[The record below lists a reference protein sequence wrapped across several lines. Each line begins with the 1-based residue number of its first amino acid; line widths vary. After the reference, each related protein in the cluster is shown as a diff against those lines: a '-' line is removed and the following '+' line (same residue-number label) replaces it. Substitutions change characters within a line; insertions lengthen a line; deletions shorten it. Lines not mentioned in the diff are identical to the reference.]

1 MSSKIPLFGHI
12 VLLCLLASS
21 SFVLSQTTKFTNN
34 SNTGDGSWATATN
47 WTNGIPNAAGAKAQ
61 IAKIVD
67 LPGPYTVGQ
76 LNFVNAQGGG
86 INGNQLNSANG
97 NGVLT
102 ITGNGVNQPL
112 QMNKFQ
118 QAATFNIPVIF
129 DSNGA
134 AQNTFRQNQG
144 QQNMVF
150 AKAFTNRDPL
160 IFTALNNSSQINFNH
175 SLVGAGKIKFGT
187 STRPKFGANYNG
199 AQYNGTMEIGG
210 GAGASA
216 VALVSNVADGGTFLR
231 AGGVI
236 DITNAGA
243 TITINGANTFKG
255 NISVNNNTVGLVINK
270 NQSAVGLISMG
281 SGSINLSA
289 DAGVTSIAFADQ
301 SGQNWGTGTIV
312 ITGVSDNEVSFG
324 TDQNGLTAGQL
335 SKITLNGQ
343 PAEINNNGQLYVAG
357 GGGGGGGGGNVVSTF
372 NNAGGNSLWS
382 NNANWTNG
390 IPNHEEAKAT
400 IEAASLIIDG
410 TYHLSQLKFSGN
422 TPNAVSITQTAGS
435 NLTIVGKGV
444 NQAFQMNKGSLN
456 VTIDADIIMNSAA
469 NTGAGGSKI
478 WKLNSTN
485 QVLTFAAG
493 KTFTLSTD
501 IVFQAQALSDRI
513 NFNGTIAGNKQLKLG
528 TKVAANFG
536 ATYSGASHT
545 GIIDINGGTSP
556 NNVAVVSNVPDNG
569 TFLNTGRQLNLT
581 NQGSSITINGA
592 NTLKGNI
599 NTGNNT
605 TSLVINKN
613 QSAIGLIS
621 MGTGGI
627 NLSADAGVTTI
638 AFADNSGQN
647 WGTGT
652 LAITGVSNNEVS
664 FGTDANGLTADQLSK
679 ITLNGST
686 DVSINGNGQLSATG
700 GGGGAPSGGNKLP
713 TGVVDYVTIVKNKYS
728 NPIEVLKNDFDDDG
742 DPISLVS
749 ASSAQSIGIIDVNK
763 NKGTI
768 VYIPAPEFTGGETI
782 IYTISDGTDESK
794 GVLYVTVEENSIPI
808 ANEMSESAI
817 EDTSKDI
824 DLSASDANDDSLFY
838 LLVDNPSNGE
848 VSVSGDGK
856 ATYTPSS
863 GFFGTDSFTFKVND
877 GMDDSLPASVTI
889 LVSSNDTDNDGILNA
904 SDLCPDTADG
914 VAVDLTGCPI
924 FELPENNNSVQVT
937 SASCV
942 GSNDGALKFS
952 VADSSFD
959 YSVRLIGLRSQNQG
973 ISTHEILGA
982 SNSIS
987 VTGLSEGLY
996 SACFSV
1002 NGHPGY
1008 EQCFE
1013 VLIEQPK
1020 PLSAFIGINE
1030 SSLTTNIELEGANS
1044 YHIEV
1049 NGTEHDVRG
1058 NNFTAALRT
1067 GINNIKVS
1075 TDKNCQ
1081 GLVEKQVFLSEEI
1094 QYYPNPTIKDV
1105 NVHVSGKDKRVLVSV
1120 YSIKGELIYSR
1131 EQEIKDFSRLTE
1143 IDLASQI
1150 TGTYVV
1156 VMESE
1161 TVRKV
1166 FKIVKE

>member
-1 MSSKIPLFGHI
+1 MTREIYLLRSFLLFCLIVSTTFVSSQI
-12 VLLCLLASS
+12 V
-21 SFVLSQTTKFTNN
+21 FNN
-34 SNTGDGSWATATN
+34 GSGDSE
-47 WTNGIPNAAGAKAQ
+47 WTNAANWSAHVPNGQQARAKFNVGGTINVSANITVDQMIFPDAGA
-61 IAKIVD
+61 V
-67 LPGPYTVGQ
+67 
-76 LNFVNAQGGG
+76 VNTFSSTGS
-86 INGNQLNSANG
+86 NGS
-97 NGVLT
+97 
-102 ITGNGVNQPL
+102 ITMTGWNTSQPL
-112 QMNKFQ
+112 QTNKIGQ
-118 QAATFNIPVIF
+118 TITFNIPFTF
-129 DSNGA
+129 DSRANA
-134 AQNTFRQNQG
+134 VETFKFNKASANLTFNQP
-144 QQNMVF
+144 
-150 AKAFTNRDPL
+150 FTVNDEFVIVANHIEPNA
-160 IFTALNNSSQINFNH
+160 TQVNFNH
-175 SLVGAGKIKFGT
+175 SLTGNGNVKFG
-187 STRPKFGANYNG
+187 SKSRPIFGPNYNGANYNG
-199 AQYNGTMEIGG
+199 NLLIGG
-210 GAGASA
+210 GTGAPG
-216 VALVSNVADGGTFLR
+216 VKLVSNVSDNGTFLR
-231 AGGVI
+231 AGGIINVV
-236 DITNAGA
+236 NQGA
-243 TITINGANTFKG
+243 TITINGANTLKG
-255 NISVNNNTVGLVINK
+255 NINTNNNTIGLVINK
-270 NQSAVGLISMG
+270 NQSSIGLISMG
-281 SGSINLSA
+281 SGRINLSA

-301 SGQNWGTGTIV
+301 SGANWGTGTIV

-343 PAEINNNGQLYVAG
+343 PAAINNNGQLYVA
-357 GGGGGGGGGNVVSTF
+357 GGGGGGGGNVVSTF

-390 IPNHEEAKAT
+390 IPDHEEAKAT

-410 TYHLSQLKFSGN
+410 NYHLSQLKFSGN

-444 NQAFQMNKGSLN
+444 NQAFQMNKGNLN

-536 ATYSGASHT
+536 STYSGASHT

-556 NNVAVVSNVPDNG
+556 NNVAVISNVPDNG
-569 TFLNTGRQLNLT
+569 TFLNTGRQLNVT
-581 NQGSSITINGA
+581 NQGSSITVNGA

-613 QSAIGLIS
+613 QSAVGLIS
-621 MGTGGI
+621 MGSGGI
-627 NLSADAGVTTI
+627 NLSADSGVTAI

-686 DVSINGNGQLSATG
+686 EVTINANGQLSATG

-728 NPIEVLKNDFDDDG
+728 NPIEVLKNDYDDDG

-808 ANEMSESAI
+808 ANAMSESAV

-1161 TVRKV
+1161 TVKKV

>member
-1 MSSKIPLFGHI
+1 MTREIYLLRSFLLF
-12 VLLCLLASS
+12 CLLVSTTFVSS
-21 SFVLSQTTKFTNN
+21 QIVFNN
-34 SNTGDGSWATATN
+34 GSGDSE
-47 WTNGIPNAAGAKAQ
+47 WTNAANWSAHVPNGQQARAKFNVGGTINVSANVTVDQMIFPDAGA
-61 IAKIVD
+61 V
-67 LPGPYTVGQ
+67 
-76 LNFVNAQGGG
+76 VNTFSSTGS
-86 INGNQLNSANG
+86 NGS
-97 NGVLT
+97 
-102 ITGNGVNQPL
+102 ITMTGWNTSQPL
-112 QMNKFQ
+112 QTNKIGQ
-118 QAATFNIPVIF
+118 TITFNIPFTF
-129 DSNGA
+129 DSRANA
-134 AQNTFRQNQG
+134 VETFKFN
-144 QQNMVF
+144 
-150 AKAFTNRDPL
+150 KASANLTFNEPFTVNDEFVIVANHIEPNA
-160 IFTALNNSSQINFNH
+160 TQVNFNH
-175 SLVGAGKIKFGT
+175 SLTGNGNVKFG
-187 STRPKFGANYNG
+187 SKSRPIFGPNYNGANYNG
-199 AQYNGTMEIGG
+199 NLLIGG
-210 GAGASA
+210 GTGAPG
-216 VALVSNVADGGTFLR
+216 VKLVSNVSDNGTFLK
-231 AGGVI
+231 AGGIINVV
-236 DITNAGA
+236 NQGA
-243 TITINGANTFKG
+243 TITINGANTLKG
-255 NISVNNNTVGLVINK
+255 NINTNNNTIGLVINK
-270 NQSAVGLISMG
+270 NQSSIGLISMG
-281 SGSINLSA
+281 SGRINLSA

-301 SGQNWGTGTIV
+301 SGANWGTGTIV

-343 PAEINNNGQLYVAG
+343 PAAINNNGQLYVA
-357 GGGGGGGGGNVVSTF
+357 GGGGGGGGNVVSTF

-390 IPNHEEAKAT
+390 IPDHEEAKAT

-410 TYHLSQLKFSGN
+410 NYHLSQLKFSGN

-444 NQAFQMNKGSLN
+444 NQAFQMNKGNLN

-627 NLSADAGVTTI
+627 NLSADSGVTAI

-686 DVSINGNGQLSATG
+686 EVTINANGQLSATG

-808 ANEMSESAI
+808 ANAMSESAV

-848 VSVSGDGK
+848 VSISGNGK

-924 FELPENNNSVQVT
+924 FELPENNNSVKVT

>member
-1 MSSKIPLFGHI
+1 MTRGIYLFRFF
-12 VLLCLLASS
+12 LFFCLLVSTTYVSS
-21 SFVLSQTTKFTNN
+21 QIVFNN
-34 SNTGDGSWATATN
+34 GSGDSE
-47 WTNGIPNAAGAKAQ
+47 WTNAANWSANVPNGQQARAKFNVGGTINVSANITVDQMIFPDAGA
-61 IAKIVD
+61 V
-67 LPGPYTVGQ
+67 
-76 LNFVNAQGGG
+76 VNTFSSTGS
-86 INGNQLNSANG
+86 NGS
-97 NGVLT
+97 
-102 ITGNGVNQPL
+102 ITMTGWNTSQPL
-112 QMNKFQ
+112 QTNKIGQ
-118 QAATFNIPVIF
+118 TVTFNIPFTF
-129 DSNGA
+129 DSRANA
-134 AQNTFRQNQG
+134 VETFKFN
-144 QQNMVF
+144 
-150 AKAFTNRDPL
+150 KASANLTFNEPFTVNDEFVIVANHIEPNA
-160 IFTALNNSSQINFNH
+160 TQVNFNH
-175 SLVGAGKIKFGT
+175 SLAGNGNVKFG
-187 STRPKFGANYNG
+187 SKSRPIFGPNYNGANYNG
-199 AQYNGTMEIGG
+199 NLIIGG
-210 GAGASA
+210 GTGAPG
-216 VALVSNVADGGTFLR
+216 VKLVSNVSDNGTFLR
-231 AGGVI
+231 AGGIINVV
-236 DITNAGA
+236 NQGG
-243 TITINGANTFKG
+243 TITINGANTLKG
-255 NISVNNNTVGLVINK
+255 NINTNANTIGLVINK
-270 NQSAVGLISMG
+270 NQSSIGLISMG
-281 SGSINLSA
+281 SGRINLSA

-343 PAEINNNGQLYVAG
+343 PAAINNNGQLYVA

-422 TPNAVSITQTAGS
+422 SPNAVSITQTAGS

-444 NQAFQMNKGSLN
+444 NQAFQMNKGNLN

-513 NFNGTIAGNKQLKLG
+513 NFNGTIAGNKQLRLG
-528 TKVAANFG
+528 TKAAANFG

-569 TFLNTGRQLNLT
+569 NFLNTGRQLNIT

-599 NTGNNT
+599 STGNNT

-627 NLSADAGVTTI
+627 NLSADSGVTAI

-652 LAITGVSNNEVS
+652 IAITGVSNNEVS

-686 DVSINGNGQLSATG
+686 EVTINANGQLSATG

-728 NPIEVLKNDFDDDG
+728 NPIEVLKNDYDDDG

-808 ANEMSESAI
+808 ANAMSESAV

-848 VSVSGDGK
+848 LSISGNGK

-924 FELPENNNSVQVT
+924 FELPENNNSVKVT

-1131 EQEIKDFSRLTE
+1131 EQKIKDFSRLTE

>member
-1 MSSKIPLFGHI
+1 M
-12 VLLCLLASS
+12 A
-21 SFVLSQTTKFTNN
+21 
-34 SNTGDGSWATATN
+34 
-47 WTNGIPNAAGAKAQ
+47 
-61 IAKIVD
+61 
-67 LPGPYTVGQ
+67 
-76 LNFVNAQGGG
+76 
-86 INGNQLNSANG
+86 
-97 NGVLT
+97 
-102 ITGNGVNQPL
+102 
-112 QMNKFQ
+112 
-118 QAATFNIPVIF
+118 
-129 DSNGA
+129 
-134 AQNTFRQNQG
+134 
-144 QQNMVF
+144 
-150 AKAFTNRDPL
+150 
-160 IFTALNNSSQINFNH
+160 
-175 SLVGAGKIKFGT
+175 
-187 STRPKFGANYNG
+187 
-199 AQYNGTMEIGG
+199 
-210 GAGASA
+210 
-216 VALVSNVADGGTFLR
+216 
-231 AGGVI
+231 
-236 DITNAGA
+236 
-243 TITINGANTFKG
+243 
-255 NISVNNNTVGLVINK
+255 
-270 NQSAVGLISMG
+270 
-281 SGSINLSA
+281 
-289 DAGVTSIAFADQ
+289 
-301 SGQNWGTGTIV
+301 
-312 ITGVSDNEVSFG
+312 
-324 TDQNGLTAGQL
+324 
-335 SKITLNGQ
+335 
-343 PAEINNNGQLYVAG
+343 
-357 GGGGGGGGGNVVSTF
+357 
-372 NNAGGNSLWS
+372 
-382 NNANWTNG
+382 
-390 IPNHEEAKAT
+390 
-400 IEAASLIIDG
+400 
-410 TYHLSQLKFSGN
+410 
-422 TPNAVSITQTAGS
+422 
-435 NLTIVGKGV
+435 
-444 NQAFQMNKGSLN
+444 
-456 VTIDADIIMNSAA
+456 
-469 NTGAGGSKI
+469 
-478 WKLNSTN
+478 
-485 QVLTFAAG
+485 
-493 KTFTLSTD
+493 
-501 IVFQAQALSDRI
+501 
-513 NFNGTIAGNKQLKLG
+513 
-528 TKVAANFG
+528 
-536 ATYSGASHT
+536 
-545 GIIDINGGTSP
+545 
-556 NNVAVVSNVPDNG
+556 
-569 TFLNTGRQLNLT
+569 
-581 NQGSSITINGA
+581 
-592 NTLKGNI
+592 
-599 NTGNNT
+599 
-605 TSLVINKN
+605 
-613 QSAIGLIS
+613 
-621 MGTGGI
+621 
-627 NLSADAGVTTI
+627 
-638 AFADNSGQN
+638 
-647 WGTGT
+647 
-652 LAITGVSNNEVS
+652 
-664 FGTDANGLTADQLSK
+664 
-679 ITLNGST
+679 
-686 DVSINGNGQLSATG
+686 
-700 GGGGAPSGGNKLP
+700 
-713 TGVVDYVTIVKNKYS
+713 
-728 NPIEVLKNDFDDDG
+728 
-742 DPISLVS
+742 PISLVS

-808 ANEMSESAI
+808 ANAMSESAI

-1120 YSIKGELIYSR
+1120 RPRHTKGLPTL
-1131 EQEIKDFSRLTE
+1131 K
-1143 IDLASQI
+1143 
-1150 TGTYVV
+1150 
-1156 VMESE
+1156 
-1161 TVRKV
+1161 
-1166 FKIVKE
+1166 

>member
-1 MSSKIPLFGHI
+1 MTREIYLLRSFLLF
-12 VLLCLLASS
+12 CLLVSTTFVSS
-21 SFVLSQTTKFTNN
+21 QIVFNN
-34 SNTGDGSWATATN
+34 GSGDSE
-47 WTNGIPNAAGAKAQ
+47 WTNAANWSAHVPNGQQARAKFNVGGTINVSANITVDQMIFPDAGA
-61 IAKIVD
+61 V
-67 LPGPYTVGQ
+67 
-76 LNFVNAQGGG
+76 VNTF
-86 INGNQLNSANG
+86 SS
-97 NGVLT
+97 
-102 ITGNGVNQPL
+102 TGNNGSITMTGWNTSQPL
-112 QMNKFQ
+112 QTNKIGQ
-118 QAATFNIPVIF
+118 TITFNIPFTF
-129 DSNGA
+129 DSRAN
-134 AQNTFRQNQG
+134 QVETFKFN
-144 QQNMVF
+144 
-150 AKAFTNRDPL
+150 KASANLTFNEPFTVNDEFVIVANHIEPNA
-160 IFTALNNSSQINFNH
+160 TQVNFNH
-175 SLVGAGKIKFGT
+175 SLAGNGNVKFG
-187 STRPKFGANYNG
+187 SKSRPIFGPNYNGANYNG
-199 AQYNGTMEIGG
+199 NLIIGG
-210 GAGASA
+210 GTGAPG
-216 VALVSNVADGGTFLR
+216 VKLVSNVSDNGTFLR
-231 AGGVI
+231 AGGIINVV
-236 DITNAGA
+236 NQGG
-243 TITINGANTFKG
+243 TITINGANTLKG
-255 NISVNNNTVGLVINK
+255 NINTNNNTIGLVINK
-270 NQSAVGLISMG
+270 NQSSIGLISMG
-281 SGSINLSA
+281 SGRINLSA

-301 SGQNWGTGTIV
+301 SGANWGTGTIV

-324 TDQNGLTAGQL
+324 TDQNGLTAAQL

-343 PAEINNNGQLYVAG
+343 PAAINNNGQLYVA

-390 IPNHEEAKAT
+390 IPDHEEAKAT

-469 NTGAGGSKI
+469 NSGAGGSKI

-569 TFLNTGRQLNLT
+569 TFLNTGRQLKLT

-627 NLSADAGVTTI
+627 NLSADSGVTTI

-686 DVSINGNGQLSATG
+686 EVTINANGQLSATG

>member
-1 MSSKIPLFGHI
+1 LTKGFYPFRLF
-12 VLLCLLASS
+12 LLFCLLVSTTFVSS
-21 SFVLSQTTKFTNN
+21 QIVFNN
-34 SNTGDGSWATATN
+34 GSGDSE
-47 WTNGIPNAAGAKAQ
+47 WTNAA
-61 IAKIVD
+61 
-67 LPGPYTVGQ
+67 
-76 LNFVNAQGGG
+76 NW
-86 INGNQLNSANG
+86 SANVP
-97 NGVLT
+97 NGQQARAKFNVGGT
-102 ITGNGVNQPL
+102 INVSANITVDQMIFPNDGAVVNTFSSTGSNGSITMTGWNTSQPL
-112 QMNKFQ
+112 QTNKIGQ
-118 QAATFNIPVIF
+118 TITFNIPFTF
-129 DSNGA
+129 DSRANA
-134 AQNTFRQNQG
+134 VETFKFN
-144 QQNMVF
+144 
-150 AKAFTNRDPL
+150 KASANLTFNEPFTVNDEFVIVANHIEPNA
-160 IFTALNNSSQINFNH
+160 TQVNFNH
-175 SLVGAGKIKFGT
+175 SLTGNGNVKFG
-187 STRPKFGANYNG
+187 SKSRPIFGANYNG
-199 AQYNGTMEIGG
+199 ANYNGNLLIGG
-210 GAGASA
+210 GTGAPG
-216 VALVSNVADGGTFLR
+216 VKLVSNVSDNGTFLR
-231 AGGVI
+231 AGGIINVV
-236 DITNAGA
+236 NQGA
-243 TITINGANTFKG
+243 TITINGANTLKG
-255 NISVNNNTVGLVINK
+255 NINTNNNTIGLVINK
-270 NQSAVGLISMG
+270 NQSSIGLISMG
-281 SGSINLSA
+281 SGRINLSA

-301 SGQNWGTGTIV
+301 SGANWGTGTIV

-343 PAEINNNGQLYVAG
+343 PAAINNNGQLYVA
-357 GGGGGGGGGNVVSTF
+357 GGGGGGGGNVVSTF

-390 IPNHEEAKAT
+390 IPDHEEAKAT

-410 TYHLSQLKFSGN
+410 NYHLSQLKFSGN

-444 NQAFQMNKGSLN
+444 NQAFQMNKGNLN

-513 NFNGTIAGNKQLKLG
+513 NFNGTLAGDKELKLG
-528 TKVAANFG
+528 TKVAATFG
-536 ATYSGASHT
+536 STYSGGSHT

-569 TFLNTGRQLNLT
+569 TFLNTGRQLNVT
-581 NQGSSITINGA
+581 NQGSSITVNGA

-613 QSAIGLIS
+613 QSAVGLIS
-621 MGTGGI
+621 MGSGGI
-627 NLSADAGVTTI
+627 NLSADSGVTTI

-686 DVSINGNGQLSATG
+686 EVTINANGQLSATD

-728 NPIEVLKNDFDDDG
+728 NPIEVLKNDYDDDG

-782 IYTISDGTDESK
+782 IYTISDGTDEAK

-808 ANEMSESAI
+808 ANAMSESAV
-817 EDTSKDI
+817 EDTSKVI

-863 GFFGTDSFTFKVND
+863 GFFGTDYFTFKVND

-904 SDLCPDTADG
+904 SDLCPDTAAG

-1002 NGHPGY
+1002 DGHPGY

-1030 SSLTTNIELEGANS
+1030 SSLTTKIELEGADS

-1058 NNFTAALRT
+1058 NNFTVALRT

>member
-1 MSSKIPLFGHI
+1 MTRGIYLFRFF
-12 VLLCLLASS
+12 LFFCLLVSTTYVSS
-21 SFVLSQTTKFTNN
+21 QIVFNN
-34 SNTGDGSWATATN
+34 GSGDSE
-47 WTNGIPNAAGAKAQ
+47 WTNAANWSANVPNGQQARAKFNVGGTINVSANITVDQMIFPDAGA
-61 IAKIVD
+61 V
-67 LPGPYTVGQ
+67 
-76 LNFVNAQGGG
+76 VNTFSSTGS
-86 INGNQLNSANG
+86 NGS
-97 NGVLT
+97 
-102 ITGNGVNQPL
+102 ITMTGWNTSQPL
-112 QMNKFQ
+112 QTNKIGQ
-118 QAATFNIPVIF
+118 TVTFNIPFTF
-129 DSNGA
+129 DSRANA
-134 AQNTFRQNQG
+134 VETFKFN
-144 QQNMVF
+144 
-150 AKAFTNRDPL
+150 KASANLTFNEPFTVNDEFVIVANHIEPNA
-160 IFTALNNSSQINFNH
+160 TQVNFNH
-175 SLVGAGKIKFGT
+175 SLAGNGNVKFG
-187 STRPKFGANYNG
+187 SKSRPIFGPNYNGANYNG
-199 AQYNGTMEIGG
+199 NLIIGG
-210 GAGASA
+210 GTGAPG
-216 VALVSNVADGGTFLR
+216 VKLVSNVSDNGTFLR
-231 AGGVI
+231 AGGIINVV
-236 DITNAGA
+236 NQGG
-243 TITINGANTFKG
+243 TITINGANTLKG
-255 NISVNNNTVGLVINK
+255 NINTNANTIGLVINK
-270 NQSAVGLISMG
+270 NQSSIGLISMG
-281 SGSINLSA
+281 SGRINLSA

-343 PAEINNNGQLYVAG
+343 PAAINNNGQLYVA

-422 TPNAVSITQTAGS
+422 SPNAVSITQTAGS

-444 NQAFQMNKGSLN
+444 NQAFQMNKGNLN

-513 NFNGTIAGNKQLKLG
+513 NFNGTIAGNKQLRLG
-528 TKVAANFG
+528 TKAAANFG

-569 TFLNTGRQLNLT
+569 TFLNTGRQLNIT

-599 NTGNNT
+599 STGNNT

-627 NLSADAGVTTI
+627 NLSADSGVTAI

-652 LAITGVSNNEVS
+652 IAITGVSNNEVS

-686 DVSINGNGQLSATG
+686 EVTINANGQLSATG

-728 NPIEVLKNDFDDDG
+728 NPIEVLKNDYDDDG

-808 ANEMSESAI
+808 ANAMSESAV

-848 VSVSGDGK
+848 VSISGNGK

-924 FELPENNNSVQVT
+924 FELPENNNSVKVT

-1131 EQEIKDFSRLTE
+1131 EQKIKDFSRLTE

>member
-1 MSSKIPLFGHI
+1 MTRGIYLFRFF
-12 VLLCLLASS
+12 LFFCLLVSTTYVSS
-21 SFVLSQTTKFTNN
+21 QIVFNN
-34 SNTGDGSWATATN
+34 GSGDSE
-47 WTNGIPNAAGAKAQ
+47 WTNAANWSANVPNGQQARAKFNVGGTINVSANITVDQMIFPDAGA
-61 IAKIVD
+61 V
-67 LPGPYTVGQ
+67 
-76 LNFVNAQGGG
+76 VNTFSSTGS
-86 INGNQLNSANG
+86 NGS
-97 NGVLT
+97 
-102 ITGNGVNQPL
+102 ITMTGWNTSQPL
-112 QMNKFQ
+112 QTNKIGQ
-118 QAATFNIPVIF
+118 TVTFNIPFTF
-129 DSNGA
+129 DSRANA
-134 AQNTFRQNQG
+134 VETFKFN
-144 QQNMVF
+144 
-150 AKAFTNRDPL
+150 KASANLTFNEPFTVNDEFVIVANHIEPNA
-160 IFTALNNSSQINFNH
+160 TQVNFNH
-175 SLVGAGKIKFGT
+175 SLAGNGNVKFG
-187 STRPKFGANYNG
+187 SKSRPIFGPNYNGANYNG
-199 AQYNGTMEIGG
+199 NLIIGG
-210 GAGASA
+210 GTGAPG
-216 VALVSNVADGGTFLR
+216 VKLVSNVSDNGTFLR
-231 AGGVI
+231 AGGIINVV
-236 DITNAGA
+236 NQGG
-243 TITINGANTFKG
+243 TITINGANTLKG
-255 NISVNNNTVGLVINK
+255 NINTNANTIGLVINK
-270 NQSAVGLISMG
+270 NQSSIGLISMG
-281 SGSINLSA
+281 SGRINLSA

-343 PAEINNNGQLYVAG
+343 PAAINNNGQLYVA

-422 TPNAVSITQTAGS
+422 SPNAVSITQTAGS

-444 NQAFQMNKGSLN
+444 NQAFQMNKGNLN

-513 NFNGTIAGNKQLKLG
+513 NFNGTIAGNKQLRLG
-528 TKVAANFG
+528 TKAAANFG

-569 TFLNTGRQLNLT
+569 TFLNTGRQLNIT

-599 NTGNNT
+599 STGNNT

-627 NLSADAGVTTI
+627 NLSADSGVTAI

-652 LAITGVSNNEVS
+652 IAITGVSNNEVS

-686 DVSINGNGQLSATG
+686 EVTINANGQLSATG

-728 NPIEVLKNDFDDDG
+728 NPIEVLKNDYDDDG

-808 ANEMSESAI
+808 ANAMSESAV

-848 VSVSGDGK
+848 LSISGNGK

-924 FELPENNNSVQVT
+924 FELPENNNSVKVT

-1131 EQEIKDFSRLTE
+1131 EQKIKDFSRLTE

>member
-1 MSSKIPLFGHI
+1 MTREIYLLRSFLLF
-12 VLLCLLASS
+12 CLLVSTTFVSS
-21 SFVLSQTTKFTNN
+21 QIVFNN
-34 SNTGDGSWATATN
+34 GSGDSE
-47 WTNGIPNAAGAKAQ
+47 WTNAANWSAHVPNGQQARAKFNVGGTINVSANVTVDQMIFPDAGA
-61 IAKIVD
+61 V
-67 LPGPYTVGQ
+67 
-76 LNFVNAQGGG
+76 VNTFSSTGS
-86 INGNQLNSANG
+86 NGS
-97 NGVLT
+97 
-102 ITGNGVNQPL
+102 ITMTGWNTSQPL
-112 QMNKFQ
+112 QTNKIGQ
-118 QAATFNIPVIF
+118 TITFNIPFTF
-129 DSNGA
+129 DSRANA
-134 AQNTFRQNQG
+134 VETFKFN
-144 QQNMVF
+144 
-150 AKAFTNRDPL
+150 KASANLTFNEPFTVNDEFVIVANHIEPNA
-160 IFTALNNSSQINFNH
+160 TQVNFNH
-175 SLVGAGKIKFGT
+175 SLTGNGNVKFG
-187 STRPKFGANYNG
+187 SKSRPIFGPNYNGANYNG
-199 AQYNGTMEIGG
+199 NLLIGG
-210 GAGASA
+210 GTGAPG
-216 VALVSNVADGGTFLR
+216 VKLVSNVSDNGTFLK
-231 AGGVI
+231 AGGIINVV
-236 DITNAGA
+236 NQGA
-243 TITINGANTFKG
+243 TITINGANTLKG
-255 NISVNNNTVGLVINK
+255 NINTNNNTIGLVINK
-270 NQSAVGLISMG
+270 NQSSIGLISMG
-281 SGSINLSA
+281 SGRINLSA

-301 SGQNWGTGTIV
+301 SGANWGTGTIV

-343 PAEINNNGQLYVAG
+343 PAAINNNGQLYVA
-357 GGGGGGGGGNVVSTF
+357 GGGGGGGGNVVSTF

-390 IPNHEEAKAT
+390 IPDHEEAKAT

-410 TYHLSQLKFSGN
+410 NYHLSQLKFSGN

-444 NQAFQMNKGSLN
+444 NQAFQMNKGNLN

-545 GIIDINGGTSP
+545 GIIDINGGTAP

-627 NLSADAGVTTI
+627 NLSADSGVTAI

-686 DVSINGNGQLSATG
+686 EVTINANGQLSATG

-794 GVLYVTVEENSIPI
+794 GVLYITVEENSIPI
-808 ANEMSESAI
+808 ANAMSESAV

-848 VSVSGDGK
+848 VSISGNGK

-924 FELPENNNSVQVT
+924 FELPENNNSVKVT

>member
-1 MSSKIPLFGHI
+1 MTREIYLLRSFLLF
-12 VLLCLLASS
+12 CLLVSTTFVSS
-21 SFVLSQTTKFTNN
+21 QIVFNN
-34 SNTGDGSWATATN
+34 GSGDSE
-47 WTNGIPNAAGAKAQ
+47 WTNAANWSAHVPNGQQARAKFNVGGTINVSANITVDQMIFPDAGA
-61 IAKIVD
+61 V
-67 LPGPYTVGQ
+67 
-76 LNFVNAQGGG
+76 VNTFSSTGS
-86 INGNQLNSANG
+86 NGS
-97 NGVLT
+97 
-102 ITGNGVNQPL
+102 ITMTGWNTSQPL
-112 QMNKFQ
+112 QTNKIGQ
-118 QAATFNIPVIF
+118 TITFNIPFTF
-129 DSNGA
+129 DSRANA
-134 AQNTFRQNQG
+134 VETFKFNKASANLTFNQP
-144 QQNMVF
+144 
-150 AKAFTNRDPL
+150 FTVNDEFVIVANHIEPNA
-160 IFTALNNSSQINFNH
+160 TQVNFNH
-175 SLVGAGKIKFGT
+175 SLAGNGNVKFG
-187 STRPKFGANYNG
+187 SKSRPIFGPNYNGANYNG
-199 AQYNGTMEIGG
+199 NLIIGG
-210 GAGASA
+210 GTGTPG
-216 VALVSNVADGGTFLR
+216 VKLISNVSDNGTFLR
-231 AGGVI
+231 AGGIINVV
-236 DITNAGA
+236 NQGG
-243 TITINGANTFKG
+243 TITINGANTLKG
-255 NISVNNNTVGLVINK
+255 NINTNNNTIGLVINK
-270 NQSAVGLISMG
+270 NQSSIGLISMG
-281 SGSINLSA
+281 SGRINLSA

-301 SGQNWGTGTIV
+301 SGANWGTGTIV

-324 TDQNGLTAGQL
+324 TDANGLTADQL
-335 SKITLNGQ
+335 SKITLNGST
-343 PAEINNNGQLYVAG
+343 EVTINANGQLSAT
-357 GGGGGGGGGNVVSTF
+357 GGGGGGGGNVVSTF

-390 IPNHEEAKAT
+390 IPDHEEARAT

-410 TYHLSQLKFSGN
+410 NYHLSQLKFSGN

-444 NQAFQMNKGSLN
+444 DQAFQMNKGNLN

-469 NTGAGGSKI
+469 NTGVGGSKI

-513 NFNGTIAGNKQLKLG
+513 NFNGTIAGNKELKLG

-545 GIIDINGGTSP
+545 GKIDINGGTSP

-569 TFLNTGRQLNLT
+569 TFLNTGRQLNIT

-599 NTGNNT
+599 STGNNT
-605 TSLVINKN
+605 TSLFINKN

-627 NLSADAGVTTI
+627 NLSADSGVTAI

-686 DVSINGNGQLSATG
+686 EVTINANGQLSATG
-700 GGGGAPSGGNKLP
+700 GGGGAPSEGNIP
-713 TGVVDYVTIVKNKYS
+713 PSPGVDYVTIVKNKYS
-728 NPIEVLKNDFDDDG
+728 NPIEVLKNDYDDDG

-937 SASCV
+937 SASCI

>member
-1 MSSKIPLFGHI
+1 LTRGIYLFRFFLFFYLLVSTTYVSSQILF
-12 VLLCLLASS
+12 
-21 SFVLSQTTKFTNN
+21 NN
-34 SNTGDGSWATATN
+34 GSGDSE
-47 WTNGIPNAAGAKAQ
+47 WTNAANWSANVPNGQQARAKFNVGGTINVSANITVDQMIFPDAGA
-61 IAKIVD
+61 V
-67 LPGPYTVGQ
+67 
-76 LNFVNAQGGG
+76 VNTFSSTGS
-86 INGNQLNSANG
+86 NGS
-97 NGVLT
+97 
-102 ITGNGVNQPL
+102 ITMTGWNTSQPL
-112 QMNKFQ
+112 QTNKIGQ
-118 QAATFNIPVIF
+118 TVTFNIPFTF
-129 DSNGA
+129 DSRANA
-134 AQNTFRQNQG
+134 VETFKFN
-144 QQNMVF
+144 
-150 AKAFTNRDPL
+150 KASANLTFNEPFTVNDEFVIVANHIEPNA
-160 IFTALNNSSQINFNH
+160 TQVNFNH
-175 SLVGAGKIKFGT
+175 SLAGNGNVKFG
-187 STRPKFGANYNG
+187 SKSRPIFGPNYNGANYNG
-199 AQYNGTMEIGG
+199 NLIIGG
-210 GAGASA
+210 GTGAPG
-216 VALVSNVADGGTFLR
+216 VKLVSNVSDNGTFLR
-231 AGGVI
+231 AGGIINVI
-236 DITNAGA
+236 NQGG
-243 TITINGANTFKG
+243 TITINGANTLKG
-255 NISVNNNTVGLVINK
+255 NINTNANTIGLVINK
-270 NQSAVGLISMG
+270 NQSSIGLISMG
-281 SGSINLSA
+281 SGRINLSA

-343 PAEINNNGQLYVAG
+343 PAAINNNGQLYVA
-357 GGGGGGGGGNVVSTF
+357 GGGGGGGGNVVSTF

-422 TPNAVSITQTAGS
+422 SPNAVSITQTAGS

-444 NQAFQMNKGSLN
+444 NQAFQMNKGNLN

-513 NFNGTIAGNKQLKLG
+513 NFNGTIAGNRQLRLG
-528 TKVAANFG
+528 TKAAANFG

-569 TFLNTGRQLNLT
+569 TFLNTGRQLNIT

-599 NTGNNT
+599 STGNNT

-627 NLSADAGVTTI
+627 NLSADSGVTAI

-652 LAITGVSNNEVS
+652 LDITGVSNNEVS

-679 ITLNGST
+679 ITLNGSS
-686 DVSINGNGQLSATG
+686 DVTINANGQLSATG
-700 GGGGAPSGGNKLP
+700 GGGGAPSEGNKLP

-808 ANEMSESAI
+808 ANAMSESAV

-959 YSVRLIGLRSQNQG
+959 YSVRLIGLRSKNQG
-973 ISTHEILGA
+973 ISTHKILGA